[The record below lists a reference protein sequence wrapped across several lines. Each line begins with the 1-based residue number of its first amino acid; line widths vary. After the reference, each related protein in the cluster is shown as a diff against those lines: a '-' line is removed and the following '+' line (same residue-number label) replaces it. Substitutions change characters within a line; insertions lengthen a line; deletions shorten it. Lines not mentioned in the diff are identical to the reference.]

1 MDNQVLLTALQ
12 KELSIEL
19 YDQIN
24 EKELQL
30 RVQEKVNELIEHD
43 FGKLVNILYRID
55 VSEQKL
61 KHLLQSNGDKDAAAI
76 ISRLIVERQIEKIKS
91 RHGTKHFDD
100 PDDTEERW

>member
-1 MDNQVLLTALQ
+1 MDNQALLTALQ
-12 KELSIEL
+12 KELSLEL
-19 YDQIN
+19 HDLLN

-61 KHLLQSNGDKDAAAI
+61 KQLLQSNGDKDAAAI
-76 ISRLIVERQIEKIKS
+76 IASLIIERQMEKIKS
-91 RHGTKHFDD
+91 RHDTKHFDN
-100 PDDTEERW
+100 PDDTEDKW

>member
-1 MDNQVLLTALQ
+1 MDNALIGLLQ
-12 KELSIEL
+12 KELLADLHDPLNEMEL
-19 YDQIN
+19 L
-24 EKELQL
+24 LQ
-30 RVQEKVNELIEHD
+30 VQEKVNELIEHD

>member
-1 MDNQVLLTALQ
+1 MDNALIGLLQ
-12 KELSIEL
+12 KELLADLLDPLNEMEL
-19 YDQIN
+19 L
-24 EKELQL
+24 LQ
-30 RVQEKVNELIEHD
+30 VQEKVNELIEHD

>member
-1 MDNQVLLTALQ
+1 MDNALIGLLQ
-12 KELSIEL
+12 KEMMADLHDTLNQMEL
-19 YDQIN
+19 L
-24 EKELQL
+24 LQ
-30 RVQEKVNELIEHD
+30 VQEKVNELIEHD